1 QTFGTHRP
9 RATSARRHLCPAA
22 ARSGVRRGGAARRR
36 GQEGQPRPARPGP
49 ALPGRRAPS
58 RAAGRD
64 QYAERR
70 LRAADPARRLL
81 RVLKARD
88 SRAPPGSQ
96 QSRERVRVHAAAGGQ
111 HPAPYMPGR
120 WRWQRDMQPA
130 RKLLSLLF
138 LILMGTELTQIG
150 VVLSTMAM
158 ITNWMSQTLPA
169 LVGLNTTRLSAASG
183 GTLDRST
190 GVLPTNPEES
200 WQVYSSAQ
208 DSEGRCICTVVAP
221 QQTMCSRDARTKQLR
236 QLLEKVQNMSQS
248 IEVLDRRTQRDLQYV
263 EKMENQM
270 KGLESKFKQVEESHK
285 QHLAR
290 QFKAI
295 KAKMD
300 ELRPLIPVLE
310 EYKAD
315 AKLVLQFKEEVQN
328 LTSVLNELQEEI
340 GAYDYDELQSRVSNL
355 EERLRACMQKLACGK
370 LTGISDPVT
379 IKTSGSRFGSW
390 MTDPLAPEGDNRVW
404 YMDGYHNNRFVREYK
419 SMADFMNT
427 DNFTSHR
434 LPHPW
439 SGTGQ
444 VVYNGSIY
452 FNKFQS
458 HIVIRF
464 DLRTETILKTRSL
477 DYAGYNNMYHYAWG
491 GHSDIDLMADESG
504 LWAVYATN
512 QNAGNIVLSKLD
524 PVSLQALQTWNTS
537 YPKRSAGEAF
547 IICGTLY
554 VTNGYSGGTKVHYAY
569 QTNASTYEYIDIPF
583 QNKYSHISML
593 DYNPRDRALYAWNN
607 GHQVLYNVTLFH
619 VIRSDEL

>member
-1 QTFGTHRP
+1 
-9 RATSARRHLCPAA
+9 RA
-22 ARSGVRRGGAARRR
+22 GGAGRPCPPRCPPP
-36 GQEGQPRPARPGP
+36 EGCP
-49 ALPGRRAPS
+49 
-58 RAAGRD
+58 
-64 QYAERR
+64 
-70 LRAADPARRLL
+70 
-81 RVLKARD
+81 
-88 SRAPPGSQ
+88 
-96 QSRERVRVHAAAGGQ
+96 
-111 HPAPYMPGR
+111 
-120 WRWQRDMQPA
+120 
-130 RKLLSLLF
+130 
-138 LILMGTELTQIG
+138 
-150 VVLSTMAM
+150 
-158 ITNWMSQTLPA
+158 
-169 LVGLNTTRLSAASG
+169 
-183 GTLDRST
+183 

-355 EERLRACMQKLACGK
+355 EERLRACMPEPCGDVA
-370 LTGISDPVT
+370 LHCPPRVHTQ
-379 IKTSGSRFGSW
+379 
-390 MTDPLAPEGDNRVW
+390 VW

-419 SMADFMNT
+419 SMVDFMNT

-458 HIVIRF
+458 HIIIRF
-464 DLRTETILKTRSL
+464 DLKTETILKTRSL

-491 GHSDIDLMADESG
+491 GHSDIDLMVDENG

-512 QNAGNIVLSKLD
+512 QNAGNIVISKLD
-524 PVSLQALQTWNTS
+524 PVSLQILQTWNTS

-593 DYNPRDRALYAWNN
+593 DYNPKDRALYAWNN
-607 GHQVLYNVTLFH
+607 GHQILYNVTLFH